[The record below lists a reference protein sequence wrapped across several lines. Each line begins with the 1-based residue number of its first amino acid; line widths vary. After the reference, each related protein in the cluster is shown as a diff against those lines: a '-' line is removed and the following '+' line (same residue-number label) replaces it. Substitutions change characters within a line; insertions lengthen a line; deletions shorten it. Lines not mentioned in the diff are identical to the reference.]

1 MPVPISAFMTS
12 ETKTIAPNTSVGE
25 AYAMMR
31 THRIRHLPVVA
42 GGKIIGILS
51 HRDLLKIE
59 ALANIDRSKDPVSDA
74 MTIDPYIVPPEEP
87 LVSVVSVMA
96 LRKLGSAVIVDNGK
110 VAGIFTTT
118 DALHAFA
125 MMLRSSQ
132 DRERQTVL
140 SPSLSS

>member
-1 MPVPISAFMTS
+1 MPVPISEFMTR
-12 ETKTIAPNTSVGE
+12 ETKTIQPSTSVGE
-25 AYAMMR
+25 AYALMR
-31 THRIRHLPVVA
+31 KNRIRHLPVIA
-42 GGKIIGILS
+42 GGKVVGILS

-96 LRKLGSAVIVDNGK
+96 LRKLGSAVIVESGK

-132 DRERQTVL
+132 DREQKTVL
-140 SPSLSS
+140 SPTLVS